1 VKRASI
7 TEAKNGLSALLDRVR
22 HGETVLI
29 EDRGRAVA
37 QLTPVSRT
45 EPGLDADRL
54 AELERRGIVRPAR
67 SPKPAASVLSKPPRP
82 RRAQALSQS
91 VIDERAR
98 GW

>member
-7 TEAKNGLSALLDRVR
+7 TEAKNQLSALLDRVR
-22 HGETVLI
+22 QGETVLI

-37 QLTPVSRT
+37 QLAPVPRT
-45 EPGLDADRL
+45 ERGLDADRL
-54 AELERRGIVRPAR
+54 AGLERRGVVRPAR
-67 SPKPAASVLSKPPRP
+67 SPKASRILLSRPPRA
-82 RRAQALSQS
+82 RRPHALSQA